1 VSPWK
6 LEVSADDYVYV
17 DDLANGGEVF
27 RWDPTIS
34 SNSLLYVLRKDNQ
47 PTNAALSGP
56 AIVGT
61 GATTQIW
68 MANTNA
74 AQLLRWSV
82 SANGVC
88 ATNDTGTVLVTNTSS
103 NFFDVALDKDGNVY
117 ACTRTEVNGDPS
129 PRVFRFP
136 AVGSNGS
143 APETNAVWAVGG
155 GNDTYAG
162 ASGIAVDPTGRYVAV
177 SFEGPAGPFSTNGNT
192 KVLFATNGA
201 VAANID
207 LGVVMQGDSNHA
219 DTDCAW
225 DAVGNLYYIDAYF
238 SAWRAVSPPGTN
250 SAATVALAAIQLTG
264 NTNPPPSGPI
274 QFTKISAV
282 GGNIILN
289 FSGSTN
295 DVASAFALLSSPV
308 ANGSYSQVQ
317 NPPITQTGPGAF
329 QVSIARSGPTQF
341 YRIRR

>member
-1 VSPWK
+1 MSPWK

-17 DDLANGGEVF
+17 DDLANGGEIF

-47 PTNAALSGP
+47 PPGSALSGP
-56 AIVGT
+56 AIVGV
-61 GATTQIW
+61 GANTQIW

-74 AQLLRWSV
+74 PQLLRWSV
-82 SANGVC
+82 NANSVC
-88 ATNDTGTVLVTNTSS
+88 VTNDTGTVLVTNTGN
-103 NFFDVALDKDGNVY
+103 NFFDVAMDKDGNIY
-117 ACTRTEVNGDPS
+117 TCTRTGVNGDPS
-129 PRVFRFP
+129 PRGFRFP
-136 AVGSNGS
+136 AVDSNGS
-143 APETNAVWAVGG
+143 TPETNALWAVGG

-201 VAANID
+201 IAANID

-225 DAVGNLYYIDAYF
+225 DAAGNLYYIDAYF
-238 SAWRAVSPPGTN
+238 SAWRTVSPPGTN
-250 SAATVALAAIQLTG
+250 QAATVALAAVQLTG
-264 NTNPPPSGPI
+264 STNPPPSGPI

-282 GGNIILN
+282 GGNITLN

-295 DVASAFALLSSPV
+295 DIASAFALLSSPI
-308 ANGSYSQVQ
+308 ANGSYSPVQ
-317 NPPITQTGPGAF
+317 GATVTQTSPGAF